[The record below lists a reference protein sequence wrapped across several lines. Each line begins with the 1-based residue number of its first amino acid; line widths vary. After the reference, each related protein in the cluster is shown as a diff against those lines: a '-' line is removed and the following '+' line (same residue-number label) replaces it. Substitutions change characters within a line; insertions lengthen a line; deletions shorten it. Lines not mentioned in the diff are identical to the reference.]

1 MGTTFDRE
9 SHLQNAL
16 RANIKQLE
24 AGLRIT
30 DGGKERT
37 VKYGGKAEPGRID
50 ITAGDRKGV
59 TVVIEPKRGK
69 AGRRAIGQIL
79 GYMGILMRSN
89 KPIRGI
95 LVAAE
100 FSPQAIAAAFPV
112 PNLQLR
118 KYTFRAPS
126 KSTFE
131 IVGAR

>member
-1 MGTTFDRE
+1 MGTTFNHERDLRD
-9 SHLQNAL
+9 AL

-24 AGLRIT
+24 AGLTIS
-30 DGGKERT
+30 DGGKERI

-50 ITAGDRKGV
+50 ITAEDGKGV
-59 TVVIEPKRGK
+59 TVVIELKRGK
-69 AGRRAIGQIL
+69 AGRRAIGQLL
-79 GYMGILMRSN
+79 GYMGILMQGN

-100 FSPQAIAAAFPV
+100 FSPQGIAAAFPV

-118 KYTFRAPS
+118 KYTSRTRS

>member
-1 MGTTFDRE
+1 MGTSFSRE
-9 SHLQNAL
+9 RDLQHAL

-24 AGLRIT
+24 AGLTIA
-30 DGGKERT
+30 DGGKERI

-50 ITAGDRKGV
+50 ITAEDRKGA
-59 TVVIEPKRGK
+59 TVVIELKRGK

-79 GYMGILMRSN
+79 GYMGILMRGN

-100 FSPQAIAAAFPV
+100 FSPQGIAAAFPV

-118 KYTFRAPS
+118 KYKFRAPS
-126 KSTFE
+126 KSTFD
-131 IVGAR
+131 IVGMR

>member
-9 SHLQNAL
+9 RDLQRAL

-24 AGLRIT
+24 AGLTIT
-30 DGGKERT
+30 DGGKEQI

-50 ITAGDRKGV
+50 ITAEDRKGV
-59 TVVIEPKRGK
+59 KVVIELKRGK
-69 AGRRAIGQIL
+69 AGRRAVGQIL
-79 GYMGILMRSN
+79 GYMGVLMRGN

-100 FSPQAIAAAFPV
+100 FSPQGIAAAVPV

-118 KYTFRAPS
+118 KYILRGPL

-131 IVGAR
+131 IVGAP